1 MSVRIRLARIGK
13 KKAPFY
19 RIVAIDKRVKRDG
32 KFLENLGT
40 FNPVSG
46 EIIQFHADRVQAW
59 IEKGAI
65 PSDTVKKLQHRVKKG
80 EKSALERVE
89 PIKKQ
94 TPSKAE
100 LEAEE
105 AKKKAAEE
113 AAKPKVEEKAEE
125 ATPAVEA
132 KAEKTSAE
140 PKVEKTE
147 EKPAE
152 SKDKA

>member
-40 FNPVSG
+40 FNPISG
-46 EIIQFHADRVQAW
+46 EIVQFHADRVQAW

-65 PSDTVKKLQHRVKKG
+65 PSDSVKKLQDRVKKG
-80 EKSALERVE
+80 ERAALERIE
-89 PIKKQ
+89 PLKKH

-100 LEAEE
+100 IEAQEAE
-105 AKKKAAEE
+105 KKAAEE
-113 AAKPKVEEKAEE
+113 AAAAKE
-125 ATPAVEA
+125 AA
-132 KAEKTSAE
+132 KAEA
-140 PKVEKTE
+140 PVVEKTE

-152 SKDKA
+152 SKEEDKAE

>member
-40 FNPVSG
+40 FNPISG
-46 EIIQFHADRVQAW
+46 EIIQFHAERVQAW
-59 IEKGAI
+59 IEKGAV
-65 PSDTVKKLQHRVKKG
+65 PSDSVKKLQNRVKKG
-80 EKSALERVE
+80 EKAALERVE
-89 PIKKQ
+89 PVKKQ

-100 LEAEE
+100 IAAEE
-105 AKKKAAEE
+105 AKVKAAEE
-113 AAKPKVEEKAEE
+113 AAAAKEAEKAKE
-125 ATPAVEA
+125 AAPAAQA
-132 KAEKTSAE
+132 KA
-140 PKVEKTE
+140 EKTE

-152 SKDKA
+152 SKETDKA

>member
-40 FNPVSG
+40 YNPLSG
-46 EIIQFHADRVQAW
+46 EIVQFHAERFQAW
-59 IEKGAI
+59 VDQGAI
-65 PSDTVKKLQHRVKKG
+65 PSESVAKLQRRYKKG
-80 EKSALERVE
+80 QTSALERVE
-89 PIKKQ
+89 PVKKH

-100 LEAEE
+100 LEAIE
-105 AKKKAAEE
+105 AEKKAQEE
-113 AAKPKVEEKAEE
+113 AAAKEAAKAEE
-125 ATPAVEA
+125 AKEAAPAEA
-132 KAEKTSAE
+132 PAE
-140 PKVEKTE
+140 PAAEKTE

-152 SKDKA
+152 STEDKAE